1 MAGDVNNK
9 IELNHPSA
17 ASGGSLPLFTHKPF
31 IFKRNE
37 LQFAEANCQRGLT
50 TVERCGTVALVGA
63 PNAGKSTLT
72 NALLGQ
78 KLTIVSAK
86 PQTTRNSIKAI
97 VIDGDTQLIIL
108 DTPGIFIPRDD
119 KILERIIVKSA
130 WQGLR
135 EAHHVCFLID
145 ASLGLNKQNTQIL
158 QDLKKENSD
167 LTIIINKIDLVKKSK
182 LLEIIA
188 QLSQMEL
195 NNIFM
200 ISAQSNDG
208 VADLKK
214 FLCTKCPA
222 SPWIYDEEQITDA
235 PMRFIASEI
244 TREKLFAKLE
254 NEIPYSLTVKTD
266 SYEVL
271 RNGEIKIHQTI
282 FIVRDSQKAI
292 ILGKRGE
299 RIREVSAEARH
310 DIGDIAGATVHL
322 FLFVKVKANWMN
334 DSGNY
339 EMMDVEKIP
348 NQKVNKK
355 ISKK

>member
-1 MAGDVNNK
+1 M
-9 IELNHPSA
+9 LN
-17 ASGGSLPLFTHKPF
+17 
-31 IFKRNE
+31 
-37 LQFAEANCQRGLT
+37 QAEPVVHQ
-50 TVERCGTVALVGA
+50 RCGTIALVGA

-78 KLTIVSAK
+78 KLTIVSSK
-86 PQTTRNSIKAI
+86 PQTTRNSIKAVI
-97 VIDGDTQLIIL
+97 VEGETQLIIL

-135 EAHHVCFLID
+135 EAHHICFLID
-145 ASLGLNKQNTQIL
+145 ASIGLNKTNFQIL
-158 QDLKKENSD
+158 ESLKKENPD
-167 LTIIINKIDLVKKSK
+167 VTVIINKIDLVKKSK

-188 QLSQMEL
+188 QVSGSGL

-200 ISAQSNDG
+200 ISAQTTDG
-208 VADLKK
+208 VAELKK
-214 FLCTKCPA
+214 FLCSKCPA
-222 SPWIYDEEQITDA
+222 SPWIYDEDQITDA

-244 TREKLFAKLE
+244 TREKLFTRLE

-282 FIVRDSQKAI
+282 FILRDSQKAI
-292 ILGKRGE
+292 ILGKNGE
-299 RIREVSAEARH
+299 RIREISAEARY
-310 DIGDIAGATVHL
+310 DIGEIAGATVHL
-322 FLFVKVKANWMN
+322 FLFVKVKKDWMS
-334 DSGNY
+334 DVETY

-348 NQKVNKK
+348 NKNKPQKIRKK
-355 ISKK
+355 